1 MQWITTMPG
10 MQHAGITTMINCMQ
24 LDHFPPERNVLRT
37 EGAEAEWNGKDG

>member
-1 MQWITTMPG
+1 MDYN
-10 MQHAGITTMINCMQ
+10 HARYEASGITTMIIFMQ